1 MKNKLA
7 QGLELIWLVTSLLC
21 LLSAVHQTYYEGFS
35 ESYLFFIFSFIAF
48 IMYLL
53 RKEIRKTKKEKFN
66 G

>member
-1 MKNKLA
+1 MRNKLA
-7 QGLELIWLVTSLLC
+7 QGLEIIWLVTSLLC
-21 LLSAVHQTYYEGFS
+21 LIAAVHQTYYEGFS

-53 RKEIRKTKKEKFN
+53 RKEIRKTKKDKFN